1 MCIRDSITPWRFIKD
16 SFPVWSFTAATGS
29 SAATIPINLKTA
41 KNFGTPDHVADFCI
55 PLGANI
61 NYDGSTLMIC
71 TVLMLIAQMNGIQ
84 YDAATLVK
92 ICLLYTST
100 VKIKG
105 NSGVVLK
112 MAEG

>member
-1 MCIRDSITPWRFIKD
+1 
-16 SFPVWSFTAATGS
+16 
-29 SAATIPINLKTA
+29 
-41 KNFGTPDHVADFCI
+41 
-55 PLGANI
+55 
-61 NYDGSTLMIC
+61 MIC